1 MDEVVGPETSDGLHQ
16 PNAVTYMQRFLSS
29 AAQMDT
35 AGIEESLD
43 GGFALGSFEHVVDSW
58 LFPTLEALGEGW
70 ARGEIDVA
78 GEHAASHAVHR
89 RLSAAFDA
97 AGSRSRGPAVVVG
110 LPSGSQH
117 DLGALA
123 FATAIRRR
131 GMDVLY
137 LGANVPVSSWEAAV
151 RSRDARAAVLS
162 VVTPEDRPAAVAV
175 AERLLSQAPAPM
187 VCAGGASAANLADG
201 VQTLA
206 SSIGAA
212 AQELDE
218 LVHANRR
225 LVHPAAGR
233 TGPPRRAIAAAAA
246 MPRPEPT
253 PVTIPVS
260 SGSASGRG
268 SPCSHV
274 MWRSRSRSSVS
285 RGHRPLQDGVK
296 RAGQQAGHAFT
307 FKVDEDGAGGAAPR
321 GESIL
326 NAAGVALV
334 AGDVKRLT
342 RARRTAP
349 AWSPGAEPASPA
361 HGCGR
366 S

>member
-1 MDEVVGPETSDGLHQ
+1 MYTIKQASRLTGVSVASLRSWERRYGVVVPHRNDSGYRLYDERALSAVSTMRRLVEGGWSPAEAAEAVRSGAVPAVLHEVAGGETSNGVHQ
-16 PNAVTYMQRFLSS
+16 PNAVTYVERFLSA

-35 AGIEESLD
+35 AGLEESLD

-151 RSRDARAAVLS
+151 RSREARAAILA
-162 VVTPEDRPAAVAV
+162 VVTPEDRPSAVAV
-175 AERLLSQAPAPM
+175 AERLLSQAPVPT
-187 VCAGGASAANLADG
+187 VCAGGASAANLAVG
-201 VQTLA
+201 VRTLA
-206 SSIGAA
+206 SSIGSA
-212 AQELDE
+212 AQELDQ
-218 LVHANRR
+218 LVH
-225 LVHPAAGR
+225 G
-233 TGPPRRAIAAAAA
+233 T
-246 MPRPEPT
+246 
-253 PVTIPVS
+253 
-260 SGSASGRG
+260 
-268 SPCSHV
+268 
-274 MWRSRSRSSVS
+274 
-285 RGHRPLQDGVK
+285 D
-296 RAGQQAGHAFT
+296 
-307 FKVDEDGAGGAAPR
+307 D
-321 GESIL
+321 
-326 NAAGVALV
+326 
-334 AGDVKRLT
+334 
-342 RARRTAP
+342 
-349 AWSPGAEPASPA
+349 
-361 HGCGR
+361 
-366 S
+366 

>member
-1 MDEVVGPETSDGLHQ
+1 MYTIKQASRLTGVSEASLRAWERRYGVVVPHRNDSGYRLYDEEALAAVSTMRRLVHDGWSPAVAADAVREGTVPAALEEVVGRETSDDDLHQ

-29 AAQMDT
+29 AARMDT

-123 FATAIRRR
+123 FATATRRR

-162 VVTPEDRPAAVAV
+162 VVTPGDRPAAVAV
-175 AERLLSQAPAPM
+175 AERLLGQPPIPL
-187 VCAGGASAANLADG
+187 VCAGGASAANLAGG
-201 VQTLA
+201 VQTLP
-206 SSIGAA
+206 SSIGSA
-212 AQELDE
+212 AQALDQ
-218 LVHANRR
+218 LVHGTDA
-225 LVHPAAGR
+225 
-233 TGPPRRAIAAAAA
+233 
-246 MPRPEPT
+246 
-253 PVTIPVS
+253 
-260 SGSASGRG
+260 
-268 SPCSHV
+268 
-274 MWRSRSRSSVS
+274 
-285 RGHRPLQDGVK
+285 
-296 RAGQQAGHAFT
+296 
-307 FKVDEDGAGGAAPR
+307 
-321 GESIL
+321 
-326 NAAGVALV
+326 
-334 AGDVKRLT
+334 
-342 RARRTAP
+342 
-349 AWSPGAEPASPA
+349 
-361 HGCGR
+361 
-366 S
+366 

>member
-1 MDEVVGPETSDGLHQ
+1 MYTIKQASRLTGVSETSLRAWERRYGLVVPHRNDSGYRLYDEEALAAVSTMRRLVHDGWSPAEAADAVLKGTVPPALDDVAGAETSHGLQQ
-16 PNAVTYMQRFLSS
+16 PNAVTYMQRFLTS

-35 AGIEESLD
+35 AGIEDSLD

-78 GEHAASHAVHR
+78 GEHASSHAAHR

-123 FATAIRRR
+123 FATATRRR

-175 AERLLSQAPAPM
+175 AERLLGGVPVPL
-187 VCAGGASAANLADG
+187 VCAGGASAANLAGG
-201 VQTLA
+201 VQTLP
-206 SSIGAA
+206 SSIGSA
-212 AQELDE
+212 AQELDQ
-218 LVHANRR
+218 L
-225 LVHPAAGR
+225 L
-233 TGPPRRAIAAAAA
+233 
-246 MPRPEPT
+246 
-253 PVTIPVS
+253 
-260 SGSASGRG
+260 
-268 SPCSHV
+268 
-274 MWRSRSRSSVS
+274 
-285 RGHRPLQDGVK
+285 
-296 RAGQQAGHAFT
+296 
-307 FKVDEDGAGGAAPR
+307 
-321 GESIL
+321 
-326 NAAGVALV
+326 
-334 AGDVKRLT
+334 
-342 RARRTAP
+342 
-349 AWSPGAEPASPA
+349 
-361 HGCGR
+361 HGTDD
-366 S
+366 

>member
-1 MDEVVGPETSDGLHQ
+1 
-16 PNAVTYMQRFLSS
+16 MQRFLSS

-58 LFPTLEALGEGW
+58 LFPALEALGEGW

-97 AGSRSRGPAVVVG
+97 AGSRSRGPTVVVG

-151 RSRDARAAVLS
+151 RSREARAAVLS

-175 AERLLSQAPAPM
+175 AERLLSQAPVPL
-187 VCAGGASAANLADG
+187 VCAGGASAANLAGG

-212 AQELDE
+212 ARELDQ
-218 LVHANRR
+218 L
-225 LVHPAAGR
+225 
-233 TGPPRRAIAAAAA
+233 
-246 MPRPEPT
+246 
-253 PVTIPVS
+253 
-260 SGSASGRG
+260 
-268 SPCSHV
+268 
-274 MWRSRSRSSVS
+274 
-285 RGHRPLQDGVK
+285 
-296 RAGQQAGHAFT
+296 
-307 FKVDEDGAGGAAPR
+307 
-321 GESIL
+321 
-326 NAAGVALV
+326 
-334 AGDVKRLT
+334 
-342 RARRTAP
+342 
-349 AWSPGAEPASPA
+349 A
-361 HGCGR
+361 HGTEH
-366 S
+366 